1 MITSDAGEIHQ
12 FLTDRIVERRL
23 EPKADRPRASRRTP
37 CRFARSARSGPFRR
51 SGGDGTESVDRPQS
65 GADSHRGLRRHRRLV
80 QTVAASRRPLS
91 LFNDVEL
98 GLVTKPSTSDT
109 MDHKGAI
116 N

>member
-1 MITSDAGEIHQ
+1 
-12 FLTDRIVERRL
+12 
-23 EPKADRPRASRRTP
+23 
-37 CRFARSARSGPFRR
+37 
-51 SGGDGTESVDRPQS
+51 
-65 GADSHRGLRRHRRLV
+65 LRRHRRLV